1 MDHLSWNRNTIC
13 LLESSNIIIK
23 SYNVQAKK
31 NPQFLKPYIMHY
43 FFWKVAS
50 GHVHKLIKS
59 EFLQNMIYV
68 CQCHFQ
74 MSFVNIPLK
83 QNGTKNAR
91 EQWETQHQNVCL
103 SWLGHFFSYVLI

>member
-68 CQCHFQ
+68 CQCHFH
-74 MSFVNIPLK
+74 MSFGNMPLK
-83 QNGTKNAR
+83 QNGMKNAR
-91 EQWETQHQNVCL
+91 EQWETQHQKCV
-103 SWLGHFFSYVLI
+103 SFITRTFFSYVPI